1 MSGGSAA
8 PRGLRLGR
16 IGGVDIHLDRS
27 WFVIAVLTVILYG
40 PILWRLYPGL
50 GWLNLIIAFGFAVG
64 LAFSVLVHEI
74 AHALVGRAAGWPVGR
89 IVLTIMG
96 GHTTFG
102 AVRASPGSTAL
113 VSLVGPIANII
124 LAGIGTAFM
133 LLAPAQNAGPGWA
146 LLQLLVFANWILGLF
161 NLLPGLPLDGG
172 RVVEALVWRL
182 TGSESKGTTVAAW
195 CGRGLAILIVVWI
208 LWQGLWRSPIT
219 LLIMLM
225 IAAFI
230 FMGATQALKQAKV
243 LGRVHP
249 LRAGSIARPALEFS
263 PDTPLSLVDASVLAA
278 TSQGYSG
285 WTPDVVARNAAS
297 GYLGVLSP
305 QRALTVPAELRG
317 STPVGNVMEW
327 APAEASAPTEERGD
341 DLLRH
346 LEANGFPWLL
356 ILDAD
361 RAVVGV
367 VHHMDIA
374 RHIMGR

>member
-225 IAAFI
+225 ITAFI

>member
-1 MSGGSAA
+1 MSGGTAA
-8 PRGLRLGR
+8 RRGLRLGR
-16 IGGVDIHLDRS
+16 IGGVDVHLDRS
-27 WFVIAVLTVILYG
+27 WFVIAVLTVVLYG
-40 PILWRLYPGL
+40 PILWRIYPEL
-50 GWLNLIIAFGFAVG
+50 GWINLVIAFGFAVG
-64 LAFSVLVHEI
+64 LAFSVLVHEV

-89 IVLTIMG
+89 IVLTLMG

-113 VSLVGPIANII
+113 VSLVGPMANII
-124 LAGIGTAFM
+124 LAGIGTAVM

-172 RVVEALVWRL
+172 RVVEALIWRL
-182 TGSESKGTTVAAW
+182 TGSESKGTAVAAW
-195 CGRGLAILIVVWI
+195 SGRGLAALIVVWI
-208 LWQGLWRSPIT
+208 VWQRLWTSPIT

-230 FMGATQALKQAKV
+230 FMGASQALKQAKV

-249 LRAGSIARPALEFS
+249 LRAASIARPAFEFS
-263 PDTPLSLVDASVLAA
+263 PDLPLSMVDTSVLAA

-285 WTPDVVARNAAS
+285 WTPDVVARDAAS
-297 GYLGVLSP
+297 GHLGLLSP
-305 QRALTVPAELRG
+305 QRAATVPADLRG

-327 APAEASAPTEERGD
+327 APAEASAPADERGD

-346 LEANGFPWLL
+346 LEINGFPWV
-356 ILDAD
+356 IVLDPE
-361 RAVVGV
+361 RSVVGV
-367 VHHMDIA
+367 VHHQDLA

>member
-16 IGGVDIHLDRS
+16 IGGVDVHLDRS
-27 WFVIAVLTVILYG
+27 WFVIAVITVALYG
-40 PILWRLYPGL
+40 PILWRLYPEL
-50 GWLNLIIAFGFAVG
+50 GWINLVIAFAFAVG
-64 LAFSVLVHEI
+64 LAFSVLVHEV
-74 AHALVGRAAGWPVGR
+74 AHAFVGRAAGWPVGR
-89 IVLTIMG
+89 IVLTLMG

-113 VSLVGPIANII
+113 VSLVGPIANIG
-124 LAGIGTAFM
+124 LAGIGTALM

-182 TGSESKGTTVAAW
+182 TGSESRGTTVAAW
-195 CGRGLAILIVVWI
+195 SGRGLAALIVAWI
-208 LWQGLWRSPIT
+208 IWQRLWTSPMT
-219 LLIMLM
+219 LLITLM

-249 LRAGSIARPALEFS
+249 LRAASIARPALEFS

-278 TSQGYSG
+278 TSHGYSG
-285 WTPDVVARNAAS
+285 WTPDVVARQGDS
-297 GYLGVLSP
+297 GQLGVLNP
-305 QRALTVPAELRG
+305 QRAATVPVELRG
-317 STPVGNVMEW
+317 STPVGNVMDW
-327 APAEASAPTEERGD
+327 APTNASAPADQRGD

-346 LEANGFPWLL
+346 LEINGFPWLL
-356 ILDAD
+356 VLDPD
-361 RAVVGV
+361 RSVVGV
-367 VHHMDIA
+367 VHHTDLA

>member
-102 AVRASPGSTAL
+102 AVRASPGSTTL
-113 VSLVGPIANII
+113 VSLMGPIANII

-195 CGRGLAILIVVWI
+195 CGRGLAILIMVWI

>member
-16 IGGVDIHLDRS
+16 IGGVDVHLDRS

-89 IVLTIMG
+89 IVLTLMG

-263 PDTPLSLVDASVLAA
+263 PDTPLSLVDASVLAV

-361 RAVVGV
+361 CAVVGV